1 MRKGFSVR
9 VFNGEI
15 ESFCRFQEGLFD
27 NVMVENESFLI
38 AMEGVILN
46 KKSLCQE
53 FASTNFKDLVL
64 NLFIQK
70 KQRFFALLEGEF
82 SGFIIDKSEKTV
94 FAFTNVTST
103 QKVFYYR
110 SKDLIII
117 DTSIKNIVEDLKSNK
132 IPFSIDVESI
142 YQMLAFTNIIENKTP
157 IKDIFKIYDASYIKV
172 DAENLSIKEEQY
184 FNVEAERFSG
194 SKEEAIDTID
204 EIFSKSVALEY
215 EKDHELDKE
224 IALGAEKWVDIN
236 RFSTIQNCIDDLK
249 NKGYQIIAT
258 TPHNDS
264 CLLDAFDITKKSAIF
279 FGTEK
284 LGLSEEVMQQADGF
298 LKIPMVGFTES
309 LNISVSA
316 AIVIQDLTNRIRKS
330 SIEWQLTEEEIID
343 KRLDWTRK
351 SIKDIAYI
359 ESRYYE
365 SNP

>member
-1 MRKGFSVR
+1 MKNRFEKEKLLEYLEGFITENRKNGFLKVLKNR
-9 VFNGEI
+9 TKH
-15 ESFCRFQEGLFD
+15 LT
-27 NVMVENESFLI
+27 I
-38 AMEGVILN
+38 AMEDVYQLHNTSAVMRSCEVFGV
-46 KKSLCQE
+46 QE
-53 FASTNFKDLVL
+53 LHV
-64 NLFIQK
+64 IE
-70 KQRFFALLEGEF
+70 QRFGKR
-82 SGFIIDKSEKTV
+82 I
-94 FAFTNVTST
+94 
-103 QKVFYYR
+103 
-110 SKDLIII
+110 
-117 DTSIKNIVEDLKSNK
+117 
-132 IPFSIDVESI
+132 
-142 YQMLAFTNIIENKTP
+142 
-157 IKDIFKIYDASYIKV
+157 
-172 DAENLSIKEEQY
+172 
-184 FNVEAERFSG
+184 
-194 SKEEAIDTID
+194 
-204 EIFSKSVALEY
+204 
-215 EKDHELDKE
+215 DKE

-330 SIEWQLTEEEIID
+330 SIEWQLTEEELLD